1 MTMTVDDEHAAVT
14 ARSALLYSLYAEAV
28 DGNDLDALRHLV
40 TDDVRITRG
49 NREEP
54 GGVEA
59 FLDIYRAHIA
69 LGIEVCQHA
78 VTNVIA
84 RPNGDVIDTRAYFQ
98 ARLFE
103 ELRTRVLI
111 GEYADV
117 HAVRD
122 GGLKIVHKR
131 ILVRKVL
138 EAPAG
143 QDVFTY
149 AGTG

>member
-1 MTMTVDDEHAAVT
+1 MVANDESAAVT
-14 ARSALLYSLYAEAV
+14 ARSALLYALYAEAV
-28 DGNDLDALRHLV
+28 DGNDLDALRDLV

-49 NREEP
+49 GVEEP

-59 FLDIYRAHIA
+59 FLDIYRSHIA
-69 LGIEVCQHA
+69 LGITVCQHA
-78 VTNVIA
+78 VTNVVA

-103 ELRTRVLI
+103 EHRTRVLV

-117 HAVRD
+117 HAALD
-122 GGLKIVHKR
+122 GDLKIVHKA

-138 EAPAG
+138 ELPPG
-143 QDVFTY
+143 QDAFTY